1 MGKYQCEFD
10 RTYLVILLPAE
21 LFILFYSVVSLK
33 DEQENFKE
41 LKDSDIGDLPN
52 EENFSPVTG
61 SCVQEEDNIEVFN
74 VLAEAAAP
82 MDREQDFSV

>member
-1 MGKYQCEFD
+1 MGKYQCKIPI
-10 RTYLVILLPAE
+10 YLFLLPIE
-21 LFILFYSVVSLK
+21 IFVFCSIVSLK
-33 DEQENFKE
+33 DEEENFKE

-52 EENFSPVTG
+52 EEHFSPVKG